1 MSIYASRYARAFAE
15 AVEASK
21 LDPVEIG
28 RQLDDFDFAWK
39 ESTELRHLLEN
50 PVFPAEQ
57 KVAVLDK
64 LNEHI
69 GLSPLVRN
77 FLAVVISNDR
87 VGSLEEIVREYRLEM
102 DRRNGIFEVG
112 IISARQLEADERDEL
127 ETRIGALV
135 GGKLNA
141 HYSEDT
147 NLLGGVVVKVGS
159 TVYDGSVRGRLD
171 RLKEE
176 LAAS

>member
-1 MSIYASRYARAFAE
+1 M
-15 AVEASK
+15 
-21 LDPVEIG
+21 
-28 RQLDDFDFAWK
+28 
-39 ESTELRHLLEN
+39 
-50 PVFPAEQ
+50 
-57 KVAVLDK
+57 
-64 LNEHI
+64 
-69 GLSPLVRN
+69 RN

-102 DRRNGIFEVG
+102 DRRKAVFLKWGSFQRGNWKQTSVMNWRPGL
-112 IISARQLEADERDEL
+112 AHWLR
-127 ETRIGALV
+127 
-135 GGKLNA
+135 GKLNA

-159 TVYDGSVRGRLD
+159 TVYDGSVRGRLN